1 MENLTKMENLTLEQ
15 VRKADLKFIEAGSKQ
30 TLNFSTVEPGV
41 LEGKPDIVT
50 SGKTKTVNFFIIPYV
65 RDNEQRH
72 FSGAYFNSKHL
83 ATGKSYDK
91 LAVSLSDE
99 DKERVNE
106 PENRGKSYDLR
117 AVEYTNSAK
126 EKRVIVKMI

>member
-1 MENLTKMENLTLEQ
+1 MEILQKMENLTLDQ
-15 VRKADLKFIEAGSKQ
+15 LRKAEQKFNDAGSKPAQ
-30 TLNFSTVEPGV
+30 SFSTVESGV

-99 DKERVNE
+99 DKERINE
-106 PENRGKSYDLR
+106 PESRGKSYDLR